1 MSRQEIQLV
10 ADERFNSVRGHQIST
25 KASSLS

>member
-25 KASSLS
+25 KATRP